1 EEAKADVMIGID
13 TGCITT
19 MDKNQ
24 WIGKAHDMN
33 YSVPIIADVQLAAL
47 ACGADPFK
55 IVQLQWHASP
65 CEDLVEKM
73 GISWDKAKADFQEYL
88 KQVEQGN
95 VEYLYNPEL
104 ATNQNINMK
113 TGA

>member
-1 EEAKADVMIGID
+1 
-13 TGCITT
+13 
-19 MDKNQ
+19 
-24 WIGKAHDMN
+24 
-33 YSVPIIADVQLAAL
+33 
-47 ACGADPFK
+47 
-55 IVQLQWHASP
+55 
-65 CEDLVEKM
+65 EDLVEKM

-113 TGA
+113 QA

>member
-1 EEAKADVMIGID
+1 
-13 TGCITT
+13 
-19 MDKNQ
+19 
-24 WIGKAHDMN
+24 
-33 YSVPIIADVQLAAL
+33 LAAL

-55 IVQLQWHASP
+55 IVQLQLHASP

-73 GISWDKAKADFQEYL
+73 GISWDKAKAGFQEYL

-113 TGA
+113 KASA